1 MFKSKVL
8 KKNNYLLKQTVLITL
23 CFTYSFI
30 ITNVIPK
37 QMFFNKITQARSE
50 SWKKGNFSVVNSML
64 NFKTHLNFK

>member
-8 KKNNYLLKQTVLITL
+8 KKTNYLLKQTVLITL

-30 ITNVIPK
+30 ITNVITK

-50 SWKKGNFSVVNSML
+50 SWKKGSFSVVNSML
-64 NFKTHLNFK
+64 NVQNSS